1 MIPRPP
7 VSHPTDTLFPYT
19 TLFRSIQRR
28 GKMIHRRTLIAS
40 SVSLTAAALLPRVA
54 AAAPLAP
61 FKLFDSHPH
70 FHADD
75 LVKYPYRVRSEEHT
89 SELQSLM
96 RISYAVFCLNKKKST
111 HSDTRPHHY
120 MITN

>member
-75 LVKYPYRVRSEEHT
+75 LVKYPYRVDIEQIGRASCRE
-89 SELQSLM
+89 
-96 RISYAVFCLNKKKST
+96 RVCLCV
-111 HSDTRPHHY
+111 
-120 MITN
+120 